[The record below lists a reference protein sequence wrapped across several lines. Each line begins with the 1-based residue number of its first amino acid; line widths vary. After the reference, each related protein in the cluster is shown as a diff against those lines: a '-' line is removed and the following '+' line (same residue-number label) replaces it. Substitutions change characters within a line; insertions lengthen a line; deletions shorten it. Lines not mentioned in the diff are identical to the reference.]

1 MATENSSGL
10 YYPLTKM
17 NFLVSVDEVSGV
29 AAFSEVTGVD
39 ASVDVI
45 EYREGTD
52 AINSPRKMPG
62 LTKYG
67 NVTLKWGMTENMS
80 FYEWVAG
87 ITDGSKAAAE
97 DRVQDVTIH
106 LQDDAHNDIASWT
119 LVNAWPCKYTAPD
132 FNASSSEIAFE
143 SVELAFEEMRRDL

>member
-1 MATENSSGL
+1 MANI
-10 YYPLTKM
+10 YPFKKY
-17 NFLVSVDEVSGV
+17 NYRVEIDSIDV
-29 AAFSEVTGVD
+29 AAFSEVSGFD
-39 ASVDVI
+39 ASIDVI
-45 EYREGTD
+45 EYREGTE

-80 FYEWVAG
+80 FYTWVSD
-87 ITDGSKAAAE
+87 ITSGAKLSAE
-97 DRVQDVTIH
+97 DRVKDVTIT
-106 LQDDAHNDIASWT
+106 LQDDAHSPIASWT

-143 SVELAFEEMRRDL
+143 SVELAFEEMRRNQ

>member
-1 MATENSSGL
+1 MAINT
-10 YYPLTKM
+10 YPLKKY
-17 NFLVSVDEVSGV
+17 NYRVQIDNIDVAGFSEVSG
-29 AAFSEVTGVD
+29 FD

-45 EYREGTD
+45 EYREGTE

-67 NVTLKWGMTENMS
+67 NVTLRWGMTESVS

-87 ITDGSKAAAE
+87 ISNGERAAASE
-97 DRVQDVTIH
+97 RVQDIVIY
-106 LQDDAHNDIASWT
+106 LQDDRHDDTANWT

-132 FNASSSEIAFE
+132 FNSSSSEVAFE
-143 SVELAFEEMRRDL
+143 SVELAFEEMRRTQ

>member
-1 MATENSSGL
+1 MAANT
-10 YYPLTKM
+10 YPFKKY
-17 NFLVSVDEVSGV
+17 NYRVEIDSIDV
-29 AAFSEVTGVD
+29 AAFSEVSGTD
-39 ASVDVI
+39 ASIDDI

-52 AINSPRKMPG
+52 PTNSPRKMPG
-62 LTKYG
+62 MTKYG

-87 ITDGSKAAAE
+87 ISDGSKASADE
-97 DRVQDVTIH
+97 RMQDVTIH

-119 LVNAWPCKYTAPD
+119 LSNAWPCKYTGPD

-143 SVELAFEEMRRDL
+143 SVELAFEEMKRNQ

>member
-1 MATENSSGL
+1 MAVNA
-10 YYPLTKM
+10 YPLKKY
-17 NFLVSVDEVSGV
+17 NFKVQMANIDVAGFSEVSG
-29 AAFSEVTGVD
+29 FD
-39 ASVDVI
+39 ASVDVV
-45 EYREGTD
+45 EYREGSE

-67 NVTLKWGMTENMS
+67 NVTLKWGMSESLS

-87 ITDGSKAAAE
+87 ISNGEKAAAE
-97 DRVQDVTIH
+97 ERVQDIVIY
-106 LQDDAHNDIASWT
+106 LQDDRHEDTANWT

-143 SVELAFEEMRRDL
+143 SVEIAFEEMRRTQ

>member
-1 MATENSSGL
+1 MAINT
-10 YYPLTKM
+10 YPLKKY
-17 NFLVSVDEVSGV
+17 NYRVQVDNIDVAGFSEVSG
-29 AAFSEVTGVD
+29 FD

-45 EYREGTD
+45 EYREGTE

-67 NVTLKWGMTENMS
+67 NVTLKWGMTESLS

-87 ITDGSKAAAE
+87 IASGEKATAE
-97 DRVQDVTIH
+97 DRVQDIVIY
-106 LQDDAHNDIASWT
+106 LQDDAHSDSASWT
-119 LVNAWPCKYTAPD
+119 LINAWPCKYTAPD

-143 SVELAFEEMRRDL
+143 SVELAFEEMKRNQ